1 MNLMDDDSDNDSDFV
16 PEPEDDEISITG
28 KRKNANLSIQEQ
40 ILSKKRKRK
49 VDSIWDEL
57 QEEERQYLESRRS
70 LDATNFQ
77 EHVVMEIPCRK
88 RTKRQISMLMHEV
101 FGSTN
106 LRDALPENRLKE
118 GNVVNSEALK
128 QAAKDFVSNMQKS
141 VVVQE
146 TRRFAGQDV
155 VIEKKVLKSQN
166 EVIKDETTAANEEG
180 KLDRLIETLK
190 GPKAISTVTKSGADW
205 EVYKEKEGIVDEELV
220 GAKDGFIAKSAFLN
234 SCDVASFEQEKSLRQ
249 AMRKN

>member
-88 RTKRQISMLMHEV
+88 RTKRQISMLMYEV

-118 GNVVNSEALK
+118 GNVVNAEALK
-128 QAAKDFVSNMQKS
+128 QAAKEFVSNMQKS

-155 VIEKKVLKSQN
+155 V
-166 EVIKDETTAANEEG
+166 
-180 KLDRLIETLK
+180 
-190 GPKAISTVTKSGADW
+190 
-205 EVYKEKEGIVDEELV
+205 
-220 GAKDGFIAKSAFLN
+220 
-234 SCDVASFEQEKSLRQ
+234 
-249 AMRKN
+249 